1 MHAHP
6 HKPSVLAG
14 KRVIVCEDEG
24 ITQMHL
30 ALILEQ
36 NGLSL
41 LETVSSGAKAAD
53 AVLQKKP
60 DIVLMD
66 VSMPGGS
73 GLDAARKIMASDPVC
88 IVMITAY
95 SNDEYMGEAHDI
107 GVSGYIVKPINSD
120 TIMRQIEEAYKR
132 FCYYHN

>member
-1 MHAHP
+1 MHP
-6 HKPSVLAG
+6 HSHKSSLLSG
-14 KRVIVCEDEG
+14 KRVVVCEDEG

-36 NGLSL
+36 AGLSL
-41 LETVSSGAKAAD
+41 VDTMNSGKKAVTSVLAKR
-53 AVLQKKP
+53 P

-66 VSMPGGS
+66 ISMPGGS
-73 GLDAARKIMASDPVC
+73 GIEAAREIMKEYPVC
-88 IVMITAY
+88 IVLITAY
-95 SNDEYMGEAHDI
+95 SNNDYMREAQEI